1 MKPGGQPGEARVR
14 TSLASRPK
22 VGIDRWKKGGHLS
35 KQQEK
40 QRRRQRMKGEE
51 PNLERIAIDQL
62 SRYDLGKLST
72 TEGDH
77 TVSSCAI

>member
-1 MKPGGQPGEARVR
+1 
-14 TSLASRPK
+14 
-22 VGIDRWKKGGHLS
+22 
-35 KQQEK
+35 
-40 QRRRQRMKGEE
+40 MKGEE